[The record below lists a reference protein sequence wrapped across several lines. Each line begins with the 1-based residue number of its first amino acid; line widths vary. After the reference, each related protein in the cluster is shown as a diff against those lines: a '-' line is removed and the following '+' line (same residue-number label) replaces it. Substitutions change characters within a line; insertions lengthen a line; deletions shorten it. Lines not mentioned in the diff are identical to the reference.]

1 MGLGLS
7 PQMGL
12 GLSAKPALEA
22 GFFFLL
28 RCGAGTGAGHGMDM
42 D

>member
-7 PQMGL
+7 T
-12 GLSAKPALEA
+12 KPALEA
-22 GFFFLL
+22 GFLL